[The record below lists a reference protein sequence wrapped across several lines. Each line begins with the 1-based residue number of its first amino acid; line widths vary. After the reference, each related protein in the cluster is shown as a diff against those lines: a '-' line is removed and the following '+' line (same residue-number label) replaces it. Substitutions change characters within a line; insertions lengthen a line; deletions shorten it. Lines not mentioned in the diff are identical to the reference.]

1 MLFLFQMSPSLNV
14 RKLELN
20 TGHAD
25 QKKDSLITQLHLQ
38 GGFDI
43 FQKRF
48 QFHSLSPK
56 YIELK

>member
-20 TGHAD
+20 AGHAD

-56 YIELK
+56 HI